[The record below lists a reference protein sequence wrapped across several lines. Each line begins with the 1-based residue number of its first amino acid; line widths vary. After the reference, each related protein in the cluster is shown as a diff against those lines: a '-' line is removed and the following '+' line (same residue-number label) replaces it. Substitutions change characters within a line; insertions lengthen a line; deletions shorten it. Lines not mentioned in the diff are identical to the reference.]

1 MSQGAAEAYDEGMA
15 AFFVQNLSGEAD
27 LVYRL
32 GYGITHSKAGAESLV
47 METFQKMAGEL
58 TEVYRMDG
66 IQMRI
71 HVLTRAWEIFSNSS
85 RTYQEEDDEALH
97 FLRKLPSDECAILLF
112 VDALGLNPAEVADVM
127 KVEETDVRKHLANA
141 RKKLISHSF

>member
-32 GYGITHSKAGAESLV
+32 GYGVTHSQSGAESLV
-47 METFQKMAGEL
+47 METFQKLAGEL

-71 HVLTRAWEIFSNSS
+71 RVLTRAWEIFNNSS
-85 RTYQEEDDEALH
+85 RTYQEEDGEALN
-97 FLRKLPSDECAILLF
+97 FLRNLPVNECAILLF
-112 VDALGLNPAEVADVM
+112 IDALGLNASEVAEVM
-127 KVEETDVRKHLANA
+127 NIEETEVRLHLAKA
-141 RKKLISHSF
+141 RKKLIAHSF